1 MTAPANDA
9 TRSITIVVN
18 GREQAV
24 TADSDASLLS
34 VLRDDLGLL
43 GTRIGCSE
51 GYCGACSV
59 HVEGKP
65 VQSCSTPLWV
75 AEGKAVDTIDSPDPA
90 PMVAIVR
97 DAFLAEQAAQCGYC
111 VNGIVM
117 SVAALV
123 ANPQTRDREAILHV
137 LDERH
142 ICRCGAHV
150 RILRAIDRVLA
161 GLSGKSRLA
170 GPS

>member
-1 MTAPANDA
+1 MSAPVDEA
-9 TRSITIVVN
+9 RSFTFVLN

-24 TADSDASLLS
+24 SVDPDTSLLS

-43 GTRIGCSE
+43 GSRVGCSE

-59 HVEGKP
+59 HVAGKP
-65 VQSCSTPLWV
+65 VQSCATPLWSV
-75 AEGKAVDTIDSPDPA
+75 EGETVDTIDSPHPGA
-90 PMVAIVR
+90 MVTMVR
-97 DAFLAEQAAQCGYC
+97 DAFIAEQAAQCGYC
-111 VNGIVM
+111 INGIVM
-117 SVAALV
+117 TVAALV
-123 ANPQTRDREAILHV
+123 ANPAMREREAILHV

-150 RILRAIDRVLA
+150 RILRAIDRVL
-161 GLSGKSRLA
+161 GTFDGQSGHA

>member
-1 MTAPANDA
+1 MSVTVNEVE
-9 TRSITIVVN
+9 RSFKIVVN
-18 GREQAV
+18 GREQEISG
-24 TADSDASLLS
+24 DPDASLLS

-43 GTRIGCSE
+43 GSRIGCSE

-59 HVEGKP
+59 HVAGKP
-65 VQSCSTPLWV
+65 VQSCSTPLWSV
-75 AEGKAVDTIDSPDPA
+75 EGKSVETIDSPNPGA
-90 PMVAIVR
+90 MVTLVR
-97 DAFLAEQAAQCGYC
+97 DAFIAEQAAQCGYC

-117 SVAALV
+117 TVAALV
-123 ANPQTRDREAILHV
+123 ANPETRDREAILHV

-161 GLSGKSRLA
+161 ELNGQSPLA
-170 GPS
+170 GQS

>member
-1 MTAPANDA
+1 MSAPATA
-9 TRSITIVVN
+9 ARAFTIVLN
-18 GREQAV
+18 GREQTV
-24 TADSDASLLS
+24 SVDPDASLLS

-43 GTRIGCSE
+43 GSRIGCSE

-59 HVEGKP
+59 HVAGKP
-65 VQSCSTPLWV
+65 VQSCSTPLWSV
-75 AEGKAVDTIDSPDPA
+75 EGKSVETIDSPSPG
-90 PMVAIVR
+90 PMVTMVR
-97 DAFLAEQAAQCGYC
+97 DAFIAEQAAQCGYC

-123 ANPQTRDREAILHV
+123 ADPETRDRKAILHV

-150 RILRAIDRVLA
+150 RIIRAIDRVLA
-161 GLSGKSRLA
+161 ELARQSGGA
-170 GPS
+170 GRP